1 MATEAIAEIPRYGYQ
16 VINTYPHDPTAFT
29 QGLIY
34 QDDIF
39 YEGTGLVGQST
50 LRKVDPETGE
60 VQQRYD
66 LSPDFFGEGIT
77 IFGDK
82 LYQLTWQSHVGFV
95 YDKDSFELL
104 QTFSYPTE
112 GWGLT
117 HDGERLIMS
126 DGTANLYFWDPETLQ
141 EIDRV
146 EVRDQQG
153 QPITQLNELEY
164 IEGEVY
170 ANVWRTDQIVRI
182 NPDTGQVLGWIT
194 LSGLLSTADL
204 AQPVDVLNGI
214 AYDAE
219 TERLFITGK
228 WWPKLF
234 EIELTPQN

>member
-60 VQQRYD
+60 VQKRYD

>member
-1 MATEAIAEIPRYGYQ
+1 
-16 VINTYPHDPTAFT
+16 
-29 QGLIY
+29 
-34 QDDIF
+34 
-39 YEGTGLVGQST
+39 VGQST

>member
-1 MATEAIAEIPRYGYQ
+1 LPEASAT
-16 VINTYPHDPTAFT
+16 
-29 QGLIY
+29 IY

>member
-66 LSPDFFGEGIT
+66 LSHDFFGEGIT